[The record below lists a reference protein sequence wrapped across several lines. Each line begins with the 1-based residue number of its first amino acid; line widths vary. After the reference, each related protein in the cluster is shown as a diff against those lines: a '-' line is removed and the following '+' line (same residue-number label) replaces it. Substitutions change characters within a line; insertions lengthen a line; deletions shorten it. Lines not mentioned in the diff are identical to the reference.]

1 MKVLIMNVNL
11 EAWYIFLFI
20 FFEENYILFSC
31 LDLLVSVYLN
41 TNKKNQFFQI
51 KILPTTKINPP
62 EITKIWPST
71 KRNSRKKI
79 WLGTREKTCKQR
91 LISRKVI
98 SAKNNFKVNNLW
110 AMYFDQLNF
119 VWRLQEYPNL
129 PLGKRKKC
137 LFFTIPIN

>member
-11 EAWYIFLFI
+11 QAWYFRYI
-20 FFEENYILFSC
+20 EENYILFSC

-41 TNKKNQFFQI
+41 ANKKYQFFQI

-62 EITKIWPST
+62 KITKIWPST